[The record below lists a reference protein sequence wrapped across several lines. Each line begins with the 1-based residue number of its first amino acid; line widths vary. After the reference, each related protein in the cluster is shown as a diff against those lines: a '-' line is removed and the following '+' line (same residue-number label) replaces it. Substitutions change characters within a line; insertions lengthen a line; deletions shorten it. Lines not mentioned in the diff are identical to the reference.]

1 MVRNLRHRIGASAIC
16 LSILPA
22 ASGLISIPTATA
34 SHDNNNLPTSPTSNS
49 ISRLFTG
56 TNQLPC
62 PATQGLP
69 QHRIHLRGLLRS
81 GVLELLWDI
90 TDEVDIASYTVE
102 RSTDGTAFTAI
113 GEVRSSGNH
122 SRYTYQFRDNR
133 PALASPTNYYRI
145 QVRER
150 SGGRF
155 YSATKTLQQAAGDS
169 GAPGLTVG
177 ADAATRSPKKSFP
190 TAACRQLVSFSN
202 SKMRV

>member
-22 ASGLISIPTATA
+22 ASGLISLPTATA
-34 SHDNNNLPTSPTSNS
+34 SHDDNNNLPTSPTNYSS
-49 ISRLFTG
+49 SRLFPG

-62 PATQGLP
+62 TATQGLP

-81 GVLELLWDI
+81 GTVELLWDI

-122 SRYTYQFRDNR
+122 CRYTYQFRDNR

-145 QVRER
+145 QARER

-155 YSATKTLQQAAGDS
+155 YSATKTLRQAAGDS

-177 ADAATRSPKKSFP
+177 ANAATRSPKKSFLNNGSQP
-190 TAACRQLVSFSN
+190 STRFI
-202 SKMRV
+202 